1 MRIRWNA
8 VAEKDV
14 VTVYAVTRRVLWDAF
29 AWIIDNAHLV
39 SLVVPMLAFG
49 DQVVW
54 DSAVTLAI
62 RNAQTAR
69 IAATTNV

>member
-54 DSAVTLAI
+54 DSVVTLAI

>member
-14 VTVYAVTRRVLWDAF
+14 VAVYAVTRQVLWDAF

-39 SLVVPMLAFG
+39 SLVVPMLALG
-49 DQVVW
+49 DKVVW
-54 DSAVTLAI
+54 DSVVTSAI

>member
-14 VTVYAVTRRVLWDAF
+14 VAVYAVTRQVLWDAF

-39 SLVVPMLAFG
+39 SLVVSMLALR
-49 DQVVW
+49 DKVVW
-54 DSAVTLAI
+54 DSVVTSAI